1 MYTLNT
7 MPDLKHR
14 LGTQDLGF
22 LEIVAELW
30 GVELTVRDIR
40 LALSPLIRAMLDPTL
55 VIEIIES
62 LPGNARRA
70 LNTLVAEGGWLPWAR
85 FNQEFGPLREV
96 GPGRRDREN
105 HFLTRSPG

>member
-62 LPGNARRA
+62 LPGNAA
-70 LNTLVAEGGWLPWAR
+70 ELNTLNGRRIGCPGA
-85 FNQEFGPLREV
+85 FNQEFGPL
-96 GPGRRDREN
+96 GWTFRRTGKP
-105 HFLTRSPG
+105 FLTRSPR